1 MWKFII
7 PKVPW
12 LGGKFEPLIS
22 LIKANLYISVGKAQL
37 KWAELEEVLP
47 NIEMI
52 LNNRSISYIEEDFL
66 ILTSNTLILERDV
79 NFPNNAASHESQSE
93 ARKK

>member
-1 MWKFII
+1 M
-7 PKVPW
+7 
-12 LGGKFEPLIS
+12 GGKFEPLIC
-22 LIKANLYISVGKAQL
+22 LIKANLYSSVGKAQL

-79 NFPNNAASHESQSE
+79 NFPNNESQSE